1 MFAIKTTQ
9 KDPSLLQ
16 KEIDRLL
23 VRMSGMAPESDTYAK
38 TADQLIKLYKLT
50 EHDAP
55 KRVSPDQKAAI
66 VGNLAGIVAILGYE
80 RVHIIT
86 TKAIGFVLKSR

>member
-9 KDPSLLQ
+9 TEPSLLQ

-23 VRMSGMAPESDTYAK
+23 VIMSGIAPESNEYAA
-38 TADQLIKLYKLT
+38 TADQLAKLYKLS

-55 KRVSPDQKAAI
+55 KRVSADQKAAI
-66 VGNLAGIVAILGYE
+66 IGNLAGIVAILGYE